1 MLKLILEILEEIQTP
16 DEIYLAQAAGR
27 VEKKNESIL
36 IGIQWL
42 VLTKCLEIFPWCE
55 YNLLFL

>member
-36 IGIQWL
+36 IGIQ
-42 VLTKCLEIFPWCE
+42 
-55 YNLLFL
+55 